1 MNAPPPDLLERL
13 ARALSGQYVV
23 ERVLG
28 QGGMGTV
35 FLGRDVTLDRPV
47 AIKVILPD
55 VASSA
60 ELRQRFLL
68 EARTV
73 ARLRHPNIVSVYSAG
88 ESDGLLWFAMEFV
101 PGESLRDR
109 LERERVLPAD
119 VVTAIV
125 HDLAMA
131 LDDAHV
137 AGIVHR
143 DVKPENILLDQET
156 GRAMLTDFGVARA
169 LSSGDSRLTG
179 AGFVLGSPRYM
190 SPEQAAGEEAID
202 GRSDLYSLGLVAYEM
217 LAGRPTIEAESAGT
231 ILIKQITEE
240 PTPLRSL
247 AVDVPDALDTV
258 ITRAL
263 RKKPEERFTRG
274 RAMAAVLEGRDESDF
289 AATSGSRIAAG
300 TRRAAPTKSAA
311 ASRTRILAGVAAV
324 AVVAAGGFAL
334 ASRAGGAAPA
344 NERTWLVAPFEL
356 QTDNASLEWLRE
368 GAVNM
373 LGLTL
378 SQWND
383 LSVVDYERT
392 LDLLRSAS
400 GDETRRVGL
409 DDARQIARRASA
421 GTVVMGQITTAN
433 DSLFV
438 VARRYDVATGNRIDE
453 ATAGAPLSA
462 DPRAVFERIA
472 RELLDLAG
480 GPALSVELARQTT
493 ESVQAYRLYLEGLRS
508 LNSWRLAAADTLF
521 GEAIAIDSTFALA
534 YYKRSLGMGW
544 SGRVDSLYERTSARA
559 VEFADRLSPR
569 LREIITGNH
578 DLARGFVAQT
588 KGDLPAARTYWRLAQ
603 ERLSAI
609 VAIDSTDSEAW
620 YGLADADFH
629 GATATTVTQP
639 DSIALMLTRSLRG
652 FERAIASDSTFHLA
666 YSHLV
671 TLYQMGV
678 NERSQIVIDGDSII
692 LSGAIRDSARLR
704 MLRQRA
710 QERARSFAEGWLAQ
724 DPKASQAW
732 QSLIDTYAAQQQF
745 DSAAATIVRAS
756 MRPDVYSPA
765 MAFTLP
771 LYRALMTQV
780 PEAQRDLRAAL
791 VAFPPESL
799 GVRSATPGALLP
811 IIGMSVAAGTGAA
824 ALIDSLAAH
833 ASASSESMPVVGL
846 PVEQTA
852 RWYAAGVKL
861 AMGVPPSAEMLRTL
875 RNGMILLDNSK
886 APFLAQVKMQS
897 IGIPYAAYLATGDTS
912 FAVVAMRWGKESNRP
927 LIEFE
932 ARLAL
937 DRGDTAAARAIARTF
952 RSPDSLGNA
961 TLSMAG
967 LRVATQADIRQRLG
981 DLRGAVA
988 TYEAMNPR
996 NFQMSFAEP
1005 GTAIYAR
1012 SFLVRG
1018 KLYEQLNDP
1027 ASAIRSYEQFIVWWS
1042 GADASLQGEL
1052 REARAAVQRLRDRTS
1067 TRTITPSVPGK

>member
-13 ARALSGQYVV
+13 ARALTGQYVV

-55 VASSA
+55 VAASA
-60 ELRQRFLL
+60 ELRERFLL

-109 LERERVLPAD
+109 LQRERVVPAE
-119 VVTAIV
+119 VVTAVV

-131 LDDAHV
+131 LDDAHL

-143 DVKPENILLDQET
+143 DVKPENIMLDQQT

-190 SPEQAAGEEAID
+190 SPEQAAGEATID

-247 AVDVPDALDTV
+247 AADVPDALDAV

-263 RKKPEERFTRG
+263 RKQPEERFARG
-274 RAMAAVLEGRDESDF
+274 RAMAAVLEGRDEGDF
-289 AATSGSRIAAG
+289 AATSGSRMAAG
-300 TRRAAPTKSAA
+300 ARRAASPKASAS
-311 ASRTRILAGVAAV
+311 SRTRLLAGAAAV
-324 AVVAAGGFAL
+324 AVVVVGGFAL
-334 ASRAGGAAPA
+334 ASRESRTAPA
-344 NERTWLVAPFEL
+344 NQRTWLIAPFEL
-356 QTDNASLEWLRE
+356 QTGNASLDWLRE

-392 LDLLRSAS
+392 LDLLRNDS

-409 DDARQIARRASA
+409 EDARQIARRASA

-433 DSLFV
+433 DSMFV
-438 VARRYDVATGNRIDE
+438 VARRYDVASGDRIDE
-453 ATAGAPLSA
+453 ATAGAPLGA

-480 GPALSVELARQTT
+480 GPALTVELARQTT
-493 ESVQAYRLYLEGLRS
+493 ESVQAYRLYLDGLRA
-508 LNSWRLAAADTLF
+508 LNSWRLVAADTLF
-521 GEAIAIDSTFALA
+521 GAAIAIDSTFALA
-534 YYKRSLGMGW
+534 YYKRSLGQGW
-544 SGRVDSLYERTSARA
+544 SGRVDSLYERTSARS

-578 DLARGFVAQT
+578 DLARGFVAQRN
-588 KGDLPAARTYWRLAQ
+588 GDLSAARTFWRQAQ

-609 VAIDSTDSEAW
+609 VAADSTDSEAW
-620 YGLADADFH
+620 YGLADADYH
-629 GATATTVTQP
+629 AATATTVTQP

-652 FERAIASDSTFHLA
+652 FQRAIASDSTFHLA

-671 TLYQMGV
+671 TLYQMGA
-678 NERSQIVIDGDSII
+678 NERSQIVIDGDSMMLI
-692 LSGAIRDSARLR
+692 GAADDSARIR
-704 MLRQRA
+704 MLRLGA

-724 DPKASQAW
+724 DPKAAQAW
-732 QSLIDTYAAQQQF
+732 QSLIDTYAAQQHY

-756 MRPDVYSPA
+756 QRPDVYSPA
-765 MAFTLP
+765 MAFSLP
-771 LYRALMTQV
+771 LYRVLLGQV
-780 PEAQRDLRAAL
+780 PESQRDLRAAML
-791 VAFPPESL
+791 AFPPDSL
-799 GVRSATPGALLP
+799 NVRSATPGTLLP
-811 IIGMSVAAGTGAA
+811 IVGMSVAAGSGAL

-833 ASASSESMPVVGL
+833 ASASAEIMPVVGL
-846 PVEQTA
+846 PTEATA
-852 RWYAAGVKL
+852 RWYAAGLKL
-861 AMGVPPSAEMLRTL
+861 AMGVPPSAELLRTL
-875 RNGMILLDNSK
+875 RNGSKLLDDSK
-886 APFLAQVKMQS
+886 APFVAQVRLQS

-912 FAVVAMRWGKESNRP
+912 FAVIAMRWGNEANRP
-927 LIEFE
+927 LIELE

-952 RSPDSLGNA
+952 RSPDSLGKA

-967 LRVATQADIRQRLG
+967 MRVATQADVRQRLG
-981 DLRGAVA
+981 DLRSAAA

-996 NFQMSFAEP
+996 NFQFTLAEP
-1005 GTAIYAR
+1005 GTAIFAR
-1012 SFLVRG
+1012 SYLVRG
-1018 KLYEQLNDP
+1018 RLYEQLNDP
-1027 ASAIRSYEQFIVWWS
+1027 AAAIRSYEQFIMWWG
-1042 GADASLQGEL
+1042 GADASLQGQV
-1052 REARAAVQRLRDRTS
+1052 REARTAVQRLLDRAP
-1067 TRTITPSVPGK
+1067 TRTITPSPSGK